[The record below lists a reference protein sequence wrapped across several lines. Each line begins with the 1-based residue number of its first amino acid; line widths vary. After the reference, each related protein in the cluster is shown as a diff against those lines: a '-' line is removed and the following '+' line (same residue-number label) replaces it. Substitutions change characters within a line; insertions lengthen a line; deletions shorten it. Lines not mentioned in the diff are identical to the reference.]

1 MNHSALSARP
11 SQPAGPAQPVQP
23 APRRSAWRAWLRPGA
38 KGAPLVVLLLVMLVY
53 PVGQLLLLSI
63 HNDTGFTLIEYKRLF
78 ASSVYV
84 DVLLITLKVSLW
96 TTFFSVLTGYPI
108 AYLISSATRER
119 KNRLLFWVLLSFWTS
134 FLVRTFAWVV
144 LLGRN
149 GVINQLLLKL
159 GIIDEPLS
167 LLYHFSSV
175 IVGMVHALM
184 PLAVLTMLSVMENID
199 RRLPSAAATLGAR
212 PGTVFWK
219 VYFPLSLPGV
229 AAGALMV
236 FVTAIGFFITPTLL
250 GGRHQT
256 MITQLIIDQVMQALN
271 WGFAGAISV
280 LLLAVVLVVF
290 LVYDRMVGL
299 STMAGE
305 SAGAKGSRA
314 GGWSRKLGDLILS
327 ALGNATDA
335 LLAILPRSRA
345 GRKRNAPGSG
355 ESLTLRVIVFLLLVF
370 LSAPAFLMIPLSFDS
385 ASGLAWPPHGFSLQW
400 YRQIVDSPLWMQAI
414 TRSML
419 VGLGTGLL
427 SMLIGTP
434 AAFLL
439 VRGGMRG
446 KAAMLAFVLSPI
458 VVPRMIIAV
467 GIFYFFAKIGLVGSS
482 LGLVLAHT
490 TVAVPYVVITMMA
503 VLRNYD
509 TRLDLAAQSMGARP
523 WATLRRVTFPIL
535 GAGLM
540 SSFLFAFATSFD
552 ELTIALF
559 TSGGLSTTLPKQ
571 FWDEITMQI
580 SPVIAAVSTCLF
592 IFIAAL
598 IWVADRLRR
607 RSLAA

>member
-11 SQPAGPAQPVQP
+11 SQPAGPAQPIQP
-23 APRRSAWRAWLRPGA
+23 APRRAAWRAWLKPGA

-63 HNDTGFTLIEYKRLF
+63 HNDAGFTLIEYKRLF

-108 AYLISSATRER
+108 AYLISSASRAR

-159 GIIDEPLS
+159 GIIDAPLS

-458 VVPRMIIAV
+458 VVPRTIIAV

>member
-1 MNHSALSARP
+1 MSASAVVRP
-11 SQPAGPAQPVQP
+11 SSSQPAQP
-23 APRRSAWRAWLRPGA
+23 APRRARWRARMRPLLMA
-38 KGAPLVVLLLVMLVY
+38 APIVILLAVMLIY

-63 HNDTGFTLIEYKRLF
+63 RGESGFTLAEYQRLF

-84 DVLLITLKVSLW
+84 EVLLITLKVSLY
-96 TTFFSVLTGYPI
+96 TTFFAVLTGYPI
-108 AYLISSATRER
+108 AYRLSTLTGAR
-119 KNRLLFWVLLSFWTS
+119 KQRLLFWLLLSFWTS

-149 GVINQLLLKL
+149 GVVNRTLLDL
-159 GIIDEPLS
+159 GLIDQPLS
-167 LLYHFSSV
+167 LLYSFPAV
-175 IVGMVHALM
+175 VLGMVHALM

-199 RRLPSAAATLGAR
+199 RRLPSAASTLGAR
-212 PGTVFWK
+212 PGTVFWR

-236 FVTAIGFFITPTLL
+236 FVTSIGFFITPTLL
-250 GGRHQT
+250 GGRHET

-290 LVYDRMVGL
+290 FVYDRMVGL
-299 STMAGE
+299 STMAGG
-305 SAGAKGSRA
+305 AGDVKAGKRR
-314 GGWSRKLGDLILS
+314 GGWTRTLGEKVL
-327 ALGNATDA
+327 ATLGTATD
-335 LLAILPRSRA
+335 LLLRA
-345 GRKRNAPGSG
+345 FPKGRGAQAEQGDG
-355 ESLTLRVIVFLLLVF
+355 LVLRVVVFLLVVF
-370 LSAPAFLMIPLSFDS
+370 LAAPALLMIPMSFDS
-385 ASGLAWPPHGFSLQW
+385 ASGLAWPPKGFSLQW
-400 YRQIVDSPLWMQAI
+400 YQQIWDSPLWMQAV

-419 VGLGTGLL
+419 VGIGAGLL

-446 KAAMLAFVLSPI
+446 KSAMLAFVLAPI
-458 VVPRMIIAV
+458 VVPRMILAV
-467 GIFYFFAKIGLVGSS
+467 GVFYFFAKIGLVGSS
-482 LGLVLAHT
+482 VGLTLAHT
-490 TVAVPYVVITMMA
+490 VVAVPYVVITMMA

-509 TRLDLAAQSMGARP
+509 TRLDLAAYSLGARP

-535 GAGLM
+535 GAGLL

-592 IFIAAL
+592 LFIAAL
-598 IWVADRLRR
+598 IWVAERLRR
-607 RSLAA
+607 RSLAT

>member
-1 MNHSALSARP
+1 MSASAVVRP
-11 SQPAGPAQPVQP
+11 SSSQPAQPV
-23 APRRSAWRAWLRPGA
+23 PRRARWRARVRPLLMA
-38 KGAPLVVLLLVMLVY
+38 APIVVLLAVMLIY

-63 HNDTGFTLIEYKRLF
+63 RGEAGFTLVEYQRLF

-84 DVLLITLKVSLW
+84 EVLLITLKISLY
-96 TTFFSVLTGYPI
+96 TTVFAVLTGYPI
-108 AYLISSATRER
+108 AYRLSTLTGAR
-119 KNRLLFWVLLSFWTS
+119 KQRLLFWLLLSFWTS

-149 GVINQLLLKL
+149 GVVNRTLLDL
-159 GIIDEPLS
+159 GLIDAPLS
-167 LLYHFSSV
+167 LLYSFPAV
-175 IVGMVHALM
+175 VLGMVHALM

-199 RRLPSAAATLGAR
+199 RRLPSAASTLGAR
-212 PGTVFWK
+212 PGTVFWR

-236 FVTAIGFFITPTLL
+236 FVTSIGFFITPTLL
-250 GGRHQT
+250 GGRHET

-290 LVYDRMVGL
+290 FVYDRMVGL
-299 STMAGE
+299 STMAGG
-305 SAGAKGSRA
+305 AGDVKTGKRR
-314 GGWSRKLGDLILS
+314 GGWSR
-327 ALGNATDA
+327 ALGETVLATLGTATD
-335 LLAILPRSRA
+335 LLLRAMPRRKGA
-345 GRKRNAPGSG
+345 GSEPGDG
-355 ESLTLRVIVFLLLVF
+355 LALRVVVFLLVVF
-370 LSAPAFLMIPLSFDS
+370 LAAPALLMIPMSFDS
-385 ASGLAWPPHGFSLQW
+385 ASGLAWPPKGFSLQW
-400 YRQIVDSPLWMQAI
+400 YQQIWDSPLWMQAV

-419 VGLGTGLL
+419 VGIGAGLL

-446 KAAMLAFVLSPI
+446 KSAMLAFVLAPI
-458 VVPRMIIAV
+458 VVPRMILAV
-467 GIFYFFAKIGLVGSS
+467 GVFYFFARIGLVGSS
-482 LGLVLAHT
+482 VGLTLAHT
-490 TVAVPYVVITMMA
+490 VVAVPYVVITMMA

-509 TRLDLAAQSMGARP
+509 TRLDLAAYSLGARP

-535 GAGLM
+535 GAGLL

-592 IFIAAL
+592 LFIAAL
-598 IWVADRLRR
+598 IWVAERLRR
-607 RSLAA
+607 RSLAT

>member
-11 SQPAGPAQPVQP
+11 SQPAGPAQPIQP
-23 APRRSAWRAWLRPGA
+23 APRRAAWRAWLKPGA

-63 HNDTGFTLIEYKRLF
+63 HNDAGFTLIEYKRLF

-108 AYLISSATRER
+108 AYLISTASRAR

-159 GIIDEPLS
+159 GVIDAPLS

>member
-11 SQPAGPAQPVQP
+11 SQPAGPAQPIQP
-23 APRRSAWRAWLRPGA
+23 APRRAAWRAWLKPGA

-63 HNDTGFTLIEYKRLF
+63 HNDAGFTLIEYKRLF

-108 AYLISSATRER
+108 AYLISTASRAR

-159 GIIDEPLS
+159 GVIDAPLS

-370 LSAPAFLMIPLSFDS
+370 LSAPAFLMIPPSFDS

>member
-1 MNHSALSARP
+1 MSSPVISASSASRNDPVRP
-11 SQPAGPAQPVQP
+11 A
-23 APRRSAWRAWLRPGA
+23 RWKAWLKPGA
-38 KGAPLVVLLLVMLVY
+38 MGAPLVLLLLVMLVY
-53 PVGQLLLLSI
+53 PVGQLLWLSV
-63 HNDTGFTLIEYKRLF
+63 HNESGLTLAAYRRLF

-84 DVLLITLKVSLW
+84 DVLWITLKISLW
-96 TTFFSVLTGYPI
+96 TTVFSVLTGYPI
-108 AYLISSATRER
+108 AFLLASTSRER

-149 GVINQLLLKL
+149 GVINQVLLAL
-159 GIIDEPLS
+159 GVVDRPLNLMYS
-167 LLYHFSSV
+167 LPSV
-175 IVGMVHALM
+175 VLGMVHALM

-199 RRLPSAAATLGAR
+199 RRLTSAAATLGAR

-219 VYFPLSLPGV
+219 VYFPLSFPGV

-236 FVTAIGFFITPTLL
+236 FVTSIGFFITPTLL
-250 GGRHQT
+250 GGRHET

-280 LLLAVVLVVF
+280 LLLAVVLLVF
-290 LVYDRMVGL
+290 FVYDRMVGL
-299 STMAGE
+299 STMAG
-305 SAGAKGSRA
+305 GSTAARGPKHA
-314 GGWSRKLGDLILS
+314 GGWSRRLGDGLLTV
-327 ALGNATDA
+327 LGKGTDA
-335 LLAILPRSRA
+335 LIGLLPARRRSR
-345 GRKRNAPGSG
+345 GGDGDSW
-355 ESLTLRVIVFLLLVF
+355 SLRAVVLVLLVF
-370 LSAPAFLMIPLSFDS
+370 LSAPAFLMIPLSFD
-385 ASGLAWPPHGFSLQW
+385 AGSGLSWPPRGFSMQW
-400 YRQIVDSPLWMQAI
+400 YQQVIDSPLWTQAI
-414 TRSML
+414 TRSL
-419 VGLGTGLL
+419 GVGVGTGLL

-439 VRGGMRG
+439 VRGALPG
-446 KAAMLAFVLSPI
+446 KTALLAFVLAPI

-467 GIFYFFAKIGLVGSS
+467 GVFYFFAKIGLVGSS

-490 TVAVPYVVITMMA
+490 VVAVPYVVITMMA

-509 TRLDLAAQSMGARP
+509 TRLDAAAHSLGARP
-523 WATLRRVTFPIL
+523 WSTLRRITFPIL

-559 TSGGLSTTLPKQ
+559 SSGGLSTTLPKQ

-592 IFIAAL
+592 LFVAAL

>member
-1 MNHSALSARP
+1 MMNRSALIAGQTRSDTPPHRPAR
-11 SQPAGPAQPVQP
+11 
-23 APRRSAWRAWLRPGA
+23 WRAWLRPGA
-38 KGAPLVVLLLVMLVY
+38 MSAPIVILLLVMLVY
-53 PVGQLLLLSI
+53 PVGQLLLLSV
-63 HNDTGFTLIEYKRLF
+63 HNGTGFTLVEYKRLF

-108 AYLISSATRER
+108 AYLISSLTRER

-149 GVINQLLLKL
+149 GVINQVLMGL
-159 GIIDEPLS
+159 GIIDRPLN
-167 LLYHFSSV
+167 LLYNFSAV

-280 LLLAVVLVVF
+280 LLLAVVLIVF
-290 LVYDRMVGL
+290 LIYDRLVGL
-299 STMAGE
+299 STMAGGA
-305 SAGAKGSRA
+305 SARGPKH
-314 GGWSRKLGDLILS
+314 GGGLSRKLGDLILT
-327 ALGNATDA
+327 ALGNATDFMIG
-335 LLAILPRSRA
+335 LLPKR
-345 GRKRNAPGSG
+345 RKRAAAGA
-355 ESLTLRVIVFLLLVF
+355 SLSLRVVVILLLVF
-370 LSAPAFLMIPLSFDS
+370 LSAPAFLMIPLSFDA

-400 YRQIVDSPLWMQAI
+400 YRQMTDSPLWMQAV

-419 VGLGTGLL
+419 VGVGTGIL

-439 VRGGMRG
+439 VRGGMKG
-446 KAAMLAFVLSPI
+446 KAAMLAFVLAPI

-467 GIFYFFAKIGLVGSS
+467 GVFYFFAKIGLIGSS
-482 LGLVLAHT
+482 YGLVLAHT
-490 TVAVPYVVITMMA
+490 VVAVPYVVITMMA

-559 TSGGLSTTLPKQ
+559 SSGGLSTTLPKQ

-592 IFIAAL
+592 VFIAVL

-607 RSLAA
+607 RSLAS

>member
-1 MNHSALSARP
+1 
-11 SQPAGPAQPVQP
+11 
-23 APRRSAWRAWLRPGA
+23 
-38 KGAPLVVLLLVMLVY
+38 
-53 PVGQLLLLSI
+53 
-63 HNDTGFTLIEYKRLF
+63 
-78 ASSVYV
+78 
-84 DVLLITLKVSLW
+84 
-96 TTFFSVLTGYPI
+96 
-108 AYLISSATRER
+108 
-119 KNRLLFWVLLSFWTS
+119 
-134 FLVRTFAWVV
+134 V

-149 GVINQLLLKL
+149 GVINKLLLSL
-159 GIIDEPLS
+159 GLIDQPLS

-256 MITQLIIDQVMQALN
+256 MITQLIIDQVLQTLN

-280 LLLAVVLVVF
+280 LLLAVVLIVF

-299 STMAGE
+299 STMTGGS
-305 SAGAKGSRA
+305 SAARKPGRGGQLSRQ
-314 GGWSRKLGDLILS
+314 LGDAVLTF
-327 ALGNATDA
+327 LGNATDA
-335 LLAILPRSRA
+335 LIGVLPRRRARA
-345 GRKRNAPGSG
+345 GNG
-355 ESLTLRVIVFLLLVF
+355 ESLALRVVVILLLVF
-370 LSAPAFLMIPLSFDS
+370 LSAPAFLMIPLSFDAS
-385 ASGLAWPPHGFSLQW
+385 SGLAWPPHGFSLQW
-400 YRQIVDSPLWMQAI
+400 YRQIADSPLWMQAI

-419 VGLGTGLL
+419 VGIGTGIL

-439 VRGGMRG
+439 VRGGLRG
-446 KAAMLAFVLSPI
+446 NAAMLAFVLAPI

-467 GIFYFFAKIGLVGSS
+467 GVFYFFAKIGLVGSS

-509 TRLDLAAQSMGARP
+509 TRLDQAAHSMGARP

-559 TSGGLSTTLPKQ
+559 TSGGVSTTLPKQ

-592 IFIAAL
+592 VFIAAL

-607 RSLAA
+607 RSLAS

>member
-1 MNHSALSARP
+1 MNRSTLTAGQTHRDAPSPRPAR
-11 SQPAGPAQPVQP
+11 
-23 APRRSAWRAWLRPGA
+23 WRAWLRPGA
-38 KGAPLVVLLLVMLVY
+38 MSAPIIVLLLVMLVY
-53 PVGQLLLLSI
+53 PVGQLLLLSV
-63 HNDTGFTLIEYKRLF
+63 HNDSGFTLVEYKRLF

-108 AYLISSATRER
+108 AYLISSLTRER

-149 GVINQLLLKL
+149 GVINQVLLGL
-159 GIIDEPLS
+159 GIIDRPLS
-167 LLYHFSSV
+167 LLYNFSAV

-199 RRLPSAAATLGAR
+199 RRLPGAAATLGAR

-280 LLLAVVLVVF
+280 LLLAVVLLVF
-290 LVYDRMVGL
+290 LIYDRMVGL
-299 STMAGE
+299 STMAG
-305 SAGAKGSRA
+305 GSPAARGPKHA
-314 GGWSRKLGDLILS
+314 GGWAAKLGDVILTT
-327 ALGNATDA
+327 LGNATDA
-335 LLAILPRSRA
+335 VTGLFPKRRNH
-345 GRKRNAPGSG
+345 RKRPAAEG
-355 ESLTLRVIVFLLLVF
+355 ESLTLRVIVILLLVF

-400 YRQIVDSPLWMQAI
+400 YRQITDSPLWMQAI

-419 VGLGTGLL
+419 VGIGTGIL

-439 VRGGMRG
+439 VRGGMKG
-446 KAAMLAFVLSPI
+446 KAAMLAFILAPI

-467 GIFYFFAKIGLVGSS
+467 GVFYFFAKIGLIGSS
-482 LGLVLAHT
+482 FGLVLGHT
-490 TVAVPYVVITMMA
+490 VVAVPYVVITMMA

-509 TRLDLAAQSMGARP
+509 TRLDLAAYSMGARP

-559 TSGGLSTTLPKQ
+559 SSGGLSTTLPKQ

-592 IFIAAL
+592 AFIAVL

-607 RSLAA
+607 RSLAS

>member
-1 MNHSALSARP
+1 MNHSVLTT
-11 SQPAGPAQPVQP
+11 QTTHPASSP
-23 APRRSAWRAWLRPGA
+23 APRRAAWRAWLRPGA
-38 KGAPLVVLLLVMLVY
+38 KAAPLVVLLLVMLVY
-53 PVGQLLLLSI
+53 PVGQLLLLSV
-63 HNDTGFTLIEYKRLF
+63 HNGGGFTLIEYKRLF
-78 ASSVYV
+78 ASPVYV

-108 AYLISSATRER
+108 AYLISSLTRER

-229 AAGALMV
+229 ASGALMV

-256 MITQLIIDQVMQALN
+256 MITQLIIDQVMQAMN

-280 LLLAVVLVVF
+280 LLLGVVLIVF

-299 STMAGE
+299 STMAGDS
-305 SAGAKGSRA
+305 SAAKASRA
-314 GGWSRKLGDLILS
+314 GSGWSRKLGDAILTV
-327 ALGNATDA
+327 LGIATDA
-335 LLAILPRSRA
+335 LLSVLPKHT
-345 GRKRNAPGSG
+345 KRTISGSG
-355 ESLTLRVIVFLLLVF
+355 TSPALRVIVFLLLVF

-385 ASGLAWPPHGFSLQW
+385 GSGLAWPPHGFSMQW
-400 YRQIVDSPLWMQAI
+400 YQQIVDSPLWMQAI

-419 VGLGTGLL
+419 VGLGTGIL

-446 KAAMLAFVLSPI
+446 KAAMLAFVLTPI

-467 GIFYFFAKIGLVGSS
+467 GIFYFFAKVGLVGSS
-482 LGLVLAHT
+482 FGLVLAHT

-540 SSFLFAFATSFD
+540 SSLLFAFATSFD

-559 TSGGLSTTLPKQ
+559 TSGGISTTLPKQ

-592 IFIAAL
+592 VFIALL

-607 RSLAA
+607 RSLDA

>member
-1 MNHSALSARP
+1 MA
-11 SQPAGPAQPVQP
+11 
-23 APRRSAWRAWLRPGA
+23 API
-38 KGAPLVVLLLVMLVY
+38 VILLAVMLIY

-63 HNDTGFTLIEYKRLF
+63 RGESGFTLAEYQRLF

-84 DVLLITLKVSLW
+84 EVLLITLKVSLY
-96 TTFFSVLTGYPI
+96 TTFFAVLTGYPI
-108 AYLISSATRER
+108 AYRLSTLSGAR
-119 KNRLLFWVLLSFWTS
+119 KQRLLFWLLLSFWTS

-149 GVINQLLLKL
+149 GVVNRTLLDL
-159 GIIDEPLS
+159 GLIDQPLS
-167 LLYHFSSV
+167 LLYSFPAV
-175 IVGMVHALM
+175 VLGMVHALM

-199 RRLPSAAATLGAR
+199 RRLPSAASTLGAR
-212 PGTVFWK
+212 PGTVFWR

-236 FVTAIGFFITPTLL
+236 FVTSIGFFITPTLL
-250 GGRHQT
+250 GGRHET

-290 LVYDRMVGL
+290 FVYDRMVGL
-299 STMAGE
+299 STMAGG
-305 SAGAKGSRA
+305 AGDVKAGKRR
-314 GGWSRKLGDLILS
+314 GGWTRTLGEKVL
-327 ALGNATDA
+327 ATLGTATD
-335 LLAILPRSRA
+335 LLLRA
-345 GRKRNAPGSG
+345 FPKGRAAQAEQGDG
-355 ESLTLRVIVFLLLVF
+355 VVLRVVVFLLVVF
-370 LSAPAFLMIPLSFDS
+370 LAAPALLMIPMSFDS
-385 ASGLAWPPHGFSLQW
+385 ASGLAWPPKGFSLQW
-400 YRQIVDSPLWMQAI
+400 YQQIWDSPLWMQAV

-419 VGLGTGLL
+419 VGIGAGLL

-446 KAAMLAFVLSPI
+446 KSAMLAFVLAPI
-458 VVPRMIIAV
+458 VVPRMILAV
-467 GIFYFFAKIGLVGSS
+467 GVFYFFAKVGLVGSS
-482 LGLVLAHT
+482 VGLTLAHT
-490 TVAVPYVVITMMA
+490 VVAVPYVVITMMA

-509 TRLDLAAQSMGARP
+509 TRLDLAAYSLGARP

-535 GAGLM
+535 GAGLL

-592 IFIAAL
+592 LFIAAL
-598 IWVADRLRR
+598 IWVAERLRR
-607 RSLAA
+607 RSLAT